1 MKPVPACSNDL
12 PSTMDLCDAPQLAVL
27 ATLQSNLRVA
37 SQVLDIRH
45 PETGSLANL
54 VPDPRPTSILAQLII
69 DRSRELSELLSCY
82 RLSLTLPSE
91 PPPDNLDD
99 LPF

>member
-1 MKPVPACSNDL
+1 MKPVPSCTNDL
-12 PSTMDLCDAPQLAVL
+12 PSTLHLCDAPQLAVL

-45 PETGSLANL
+45 PETGTLANL

-69 DRSRELSELLSCY
+69 DRCRELSELVSCY
-82 RLSLTLPSE
+82 RLSLVLPSE
-91 PPPDNLDD
+91 LPPGNLDD